1 MTEEGGVLDVG
12 GSLRP
17 DLTGLGLGAPFL
29 RAACARG
36 AALFEPQAFRV
47 VVAAFNR
54 RARNVAAALGFAQ
67 VGLASTDDREY
78 VVLQRP
84 A

>member
-1 MTEEGGVLDVG
+1 MTEERGVLDVG
-12 GSLRP
+12 ESLRP
-17 DLTGLGLGAPFL
+17 DLTGLGLGAQFL
-29 RAACARG
+29 RAACAHG

-54 RARNVAAALGFAQ
+54 RARNVAALGFAQ